1 MQSDKAVRIGID
13 IGGTFTDIVAASGAT
28 IVGYEKLPSTPQ
40 DYSRAIETGVAR
52 LMARCGIRPDEIAA
66 VVHATTVAT
75 NAILEGRGARTG
87 LLTTAGFRDVL
98 ELQRIRI
105 PELYN
110 FNYEKPKPLVP
121 RALRLEVRERLA
133 HDGSVLRPLDLEGL
147 ETALERF
154 RTEGIEALAI
164 SFLHAYANPVHEEVA
179 AAAARR
185 VLGPDVFLSVSSS
198 VLPEI
203 REYERTSTTVIN
215 AYVGPT
221 VSSYVRRIRGVLDA
235 LGIGAP
241 LRIMQSNGGVLNAEA
256 VVGLPAAIVESG
268 PAAGV
273 IGGALIARD
282 VSGGSAIT
290 IDMGGTTAKA
300 SLIENGQVTRT
311 TEYEVGAG
319 INISSMLVKGRGHA
333 LRLPVIDIS
342 EIGAGGGSIA
352 RVDAAGRLH
361 VGPHSAGAEPG
372 PVAYGRGGE
381 RATLTDAMVA
391 LGYLNDRAIAGG
403 AVAIDRPAAEA
414 AIREQVAGSVGGDVR
429 QAAHGVYLL
438 SASIMTRAVKAVTT
452 LRGRDPRHFGLIAFG
467 GNGALMAAQIAD
479 NMGIR
484 RVVVPPM
491 PGVFSATG
499 LTTAAVQREIVQSHF
514 CRLDERS
521 APGIA
526 ALVQTLSAR
535 ARTLLLDDGCSA
547 DGIHIAVQADLRYAG
562 QAYELTVPLTGAGT
576 PAELCAQ
583 LSENFHAEH
592 EHSYGHCSRSE
603 PIDLVNLR
611 IVAHDDDGLADL
623 PQPSGGGSGESQPAR
638 SRDAYFGRGT
648 GDLRTPILRRA
659 DLGSGP
665 RPGPL
670 IVEEYDAT
678 ILIPPGWSAH
688 LDGRGNVVLER

>member
-1 MQSDKAVRIGID
+1 VQSDHSVRIGID
-13 IGGTFTDIVAASGAT
+13 IGGTFTDIVAAAGTS

-40 DYSRAIETGVAR
+40 DYSLAIRTGVAR
-52 LMARCGIRPDEIAA
+52 LMERCAIRAEHISA

-75 NAILEGRGARTG
+75 NAILEGKGARTG

-121 RALRLEVRERLA
+121 RALRLEVRERLT
-133 HDGSVLRPLDLEGL
+133 HEGKVLRPLDLDGL
-147 ETALERF
+147 EQALETF
-154 RTEGIEALAI
+154 RAQKIEALAI
-164 SFLHAYANPVHEEVA
+164 CFLHAYANSSHEEMA
-179 AAAARR
+179 AEAARR
-185 VLGPDVFLSVSSS
+185 VLGPDVYLSVSSA

-215 AYVGPT
+215 AYVGPA
-221 VSSYVRRIRGVLDA
+221 VSSYVRRIRGVLDG
-235 LGIGAP
+235 LGIVAP
-241 LRIMQSNGGVLNAEA
+241 LRIMQSNGGVLNAAA
-256 VVGLPAAIVESG
+256 VIDLPAAIVESG

-273 IGGALIARD
+273 IGGALIAGELD
-282 VSGGSAIT
+282 GSAIT

-319 INISSMLVKGRGHA
+319 INVSSMLVKGRGHA

-352 RVDAAGRLH
+352 RVDAGGRLH
-361 VGPHSAGAEPG
+361 VGPHSAGSEPG
-372 PVAYGRGGE
+372 PVAYGRGGD

-403 AVAIDRPAAEA
+403 AVPIDRPAAEA
-414 AIREQVAGSVGGDVR
+414 AIREQVAGPVGGDVQ
-429 QAAHGVYLL
+429 QAAHGIYLL

-452 LRGRDPRHFGLIAFG
+452 LRGRDPRNFGLIAFG
-467 GNGALMAAQIAD
+467 GNGALVAAQIAE
-479 NMGIR
+479 NMDIR

-514 CRLDERS
+514 RRLNAD
-521 APGIA
+521 A
-526 ALVQTLSAR
+526 
-535 ARTLLLDDGCSA
+535 A
-547 DGIHIAVQADLRYAG
+547 DGIMQLVGQLTDRVRRMLVEDGCAEGDAEIAVQADLRYAG
-562 QAYELTVPLTGAGT
+562 QAYELTVPLDPSVSGAEMRSRL
-576 PAELCAQ
+576 AE
-583 LSENFHAEH
+583 SFHAEH
-592 EHSYGHCSRSE
+592 ERSYGHASRSE
-603 PIDLVNLR
+603 PVDIVNLR
-611 IVAHDDDGLADL
+611 ILAQD
-623 PQPSGGGSGESQPAR
+623 GGGLPSLPRPAAPEGETDAIER
-638 SRDAYFGRGT
+638 SRLAYFGRQAGALET
-648 GDLRTPILRRA
+648 PLVSRAALLGRTR
-659 DLGSGP
+659 S
-665 RPGPL
+665 GPL

-678 ILIPPGWSAH
+678 ILVPPGWSARVH
-688 LDGRGNVVLER
+688 GHGNVVLER